1 MGYEICIPKP
11 RILAQEILYKYGGGD
26 KQAVQKYIE
35 NQETEVLIL
44 AQKCYDPFEKWP
56 KSNWNKKDNSKRK

>member
-1 MGYEICIPKP
+1 MKFVYRNHGFWHKKYYINTVGGY
-11 RILAQEILYKYGGGD
+11 

-44 AQKCYDPFEKWP
+44 AHKCYDPFEKWP